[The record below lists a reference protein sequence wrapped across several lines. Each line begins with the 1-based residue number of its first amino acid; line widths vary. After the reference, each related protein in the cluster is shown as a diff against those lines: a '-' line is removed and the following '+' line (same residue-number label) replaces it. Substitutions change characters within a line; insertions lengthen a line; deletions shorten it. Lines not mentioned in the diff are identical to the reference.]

1 MVQVFCSQAAAQER
15 STGQP
20 CSVTACLLLLTLM
33 EKNRSAL
40 KIEKKSTIQLT
51 LF

>member
-33 EKNRSAL
+33 EKKRSAL
-40 KIEKKSTIQLT
+40 KKIEKRVLYN
-51 LF
+51 